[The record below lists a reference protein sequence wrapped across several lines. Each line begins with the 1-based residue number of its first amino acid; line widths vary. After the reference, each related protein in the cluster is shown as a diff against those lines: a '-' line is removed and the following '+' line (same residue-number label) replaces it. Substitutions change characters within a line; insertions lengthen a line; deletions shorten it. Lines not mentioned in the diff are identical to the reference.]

1 MADTRAWE
9 PVVNRVVTELRAVP
23 GGLLP
28 ILHAIQHEIGYIPP
42 DAVPAIADGLNL
54 SRAEVHGVISFYHD
68 FRSEPAGRHVV
79 HVCRAESCQA
89 MGAEALLAH
98 ACERLGV
105 EVHGTTTDGSV
116 TLEPIYCLGNCAL
129 SPAIMVD
136 HHVHGRISKQRL
148 STMLEALQGSASA
161 AGAAR

>member
-1 MADTRAWE
+1 MADQPWVAAVDESLAR
-9 PVVNRVVTELRAVP
+9 LRTLP

-28 ILHAIQHEIGYIPP
+28 ILHDIQQHVGYVPP
-42 DAVPAIADGLNL
+42 EAVPRIAESLNL

-68 FRSEPAGRHVV
+68 FRAEPAGRHVV
-79 HVCRAESCQA
+79 HVCRAESCQSL
-89 MGAEALLAH
+89 GAEALLAG

-105 EVHGTTTDGSV
+105 EVHGTTADGSV

-136 HHVHGRISKQRL
+136 RQVYGRMSQDRL
-148 STMLEALQGSASA
+148 NQVLDALQGPA
-161 AGAAR
+161 AVTR

>member
-1 MADTRAWE
+1 MIDRVSWAQAVDRAL
-9 PVVNRVVTELRAVP
+9 VSMRTMP

-28 ILHAIQHEIGYIPP
+28 ILHAIQSELGYIPP
-42 DAVPAIADGLNL
+42 DAVPVIADGLNL

-89 MGAEALLAH
+89 LGAEALLAH

-105 EVHGTTTDGSV
+105 EVHGTTADGAV

-129 SPAIMVD
+129 SPAVMVD
-136 HHVHGRISKQRL
+136 RQVYGRVSRERL
-148 STMLEALQGSASA
+148 GTMLEALRGTAP
-161 AGAAR
+161 

>member
-1 MADTRAWE
+1 MADQPSWAG
-9 PVVNRVVTELRAVP
+9 AVDDALARLSSLP

-28 ILHAIQHEIGYIPP
+28 ILHDIQEHVGYVPP
-42 DAVPAIADGLNL
+42 EAVPRIAESLNL

-79 HVCRAESCQA
+79 HVCRAESCQSL
-89 MGAEALLAH
+89 GAEALLAG

-105 EVHGTTTDGSV
+105 EVHGTTADGSV

-136 HHVHGRISKQRL
+136 RQVYGRMSQDRL
-148 STMLEALQGSASA
+148 NQVLDALQGPA
-161 AGAAR
+161 AVTR

>member
-1 MADTRAWE
+1 MIDRATWTQ
-9 PVVNRVVTELRAVP
+9 VVERVLINMRTMP

-28 ILHAIQHEIGYIPP
+28 ILRAIQDEVGYIPP
-42 DAVPAIADGLNL
+42 EAVPVIADGLNL

-79 HVCRAESCQA
+79 HVCRAESCQSL
-89 MGAEALLAH
+89 GAEALLAH

-105 EVHGTTTDGSV
+105 GVHGTSADGAV

-136 HHVHGRISKQRL
+136 RQIYGRVSRERMGTI
-148 STMLEALQGSASA
+148 LEALQG
-161 AGAAR
+161 GAP

>member
-1 MADTRAWE
+1 MIDRAGWLD
-9 PVVNRVVTELRAVP
+9 PVDRVLARLKNMP

-28 ILHAIQHEIGYIPP
+28 ILHAIQEEVGYVPP
-42 DAVPAIADGLNL
+42 ESVPVIAEALNL

-68 FRSEPAGRHVV
+68 FRTEPAGRHVV

-89 MGAEALLAH
+89 VGAEALLAH

-105 EVHGTTTDGSV
+105 EVHGTTDDGAV

-136 HHVHGRISKQRL
+136 RNLYGRMSAQRL
-148 STMLEALQGSASA
+148 DVMLDGLR
-161 AGAAR
+161 GAR

>member
-1 MADTRAWE
+1 MADQPWVAAVDESLAR
-9 PVVNRVVTELRAVP
+9 LRTLP

-28 ILHAIQHEIGYIPP
+28 ILHDIQQHVGYVPP
-42 DAVPAIADGLNL
+42 EAVPRIAESLNL

-79 HVCRAESCQA
+79 HVCRAESCQSL
-89 MGAEALLAH
+89 GAEALLAG

-105 EVHGTTTDGSV
+105 EVHGTTADGSV
-116 TLEPIYCLGNCAL
+116 TIEPIYCLGNCAL

-136 HHVHGRISKQRL
+136 RQVYGRMSPKGLNQI
-148 STMLEALQGSASA
+148 LEALQGPAV
-161 AGAAR
+161 AR

>member
-1 MADTRAWE
+1 MIDRAAWTDA
-9 PVVNRVVTELRAVP
+9 VNRALARLKNMP
-23 GGLLP
+23 GGLIP
-28 ILHAIQHEIGYIPP
+28 ILHAIQEEVGYVPP
-42 DAVPAIADGLNL
+42 ESVPVIADALNL

-89 MGAEALLAH
+89 LGAEALLAH
-98 ACERLGV
+98 ACSHLGV
-105 EVHGTTTDGSV
+105 EVHGTTEDGAV

-136 HHVHGRISKQRL
+136 RNLYGRMSPDLLDSVLDDLRG
-148 STMLEALQGSASA
+148 T
-161 AGAAR
+161 R

>member
-1 MADTRAWE
+1 MADGPSWGA
-9 PVVNRVVTELRAVP
+9 AVDDALARLSPLP

-28 ILHAIQHEIGYIPP
+28 ILHDIQEHVGYVPP
-42 DAVPAIADGLNL
+42 EAVPRIAEGLNL

-68 FRSEPAGRHVV
+68 FRSQPAGRHVV
-79 HVCRAESCQA
+79 HVCRAESCQSL
-89 MGAEALLAH
+89 GAEALLAG

-105 EVHGTTTDGSV
+105 EVHGTTADGSV

-136 HHVHGRISKQRL
+136 RQVYGRMSPERL
-148 STMLEALQGSASA
+148 NKVLDVLQGPA
-161 AGAAR
+161 AVAR